1 MSSPFTAMPDHEHV
15 AANELAFAI
24 RDANP
29 VAPGHSL
36 VIPRREVA
44 TWFEAT
50 PEEQIAIMALL
61 TEVKDDL
68 EADLH
73 PDGWNVGINVGAA
86 GGQTV
91 SHLHVHLI
99 PRFHGDSAEPGGDL
113 GGPIPGRGQHPSAG
127 A

>member
-1 MSSPFTAMPDHEHV
+1 MPSPFTAMPPHEHV

-36 VIPRREVA
+36 VIPRREIA

-50 PEEQIAIMALL
+50 REEHAAITALL
-61 TEVKDDL
+61 TEVKDGLDA
-68 EADLH
+68 ELH
-73 PDGWNVGINVGAA
+73 PDGWNIGVNVGAA

-91 SHLHVHLI
+91 FHLHVHLI
-99 PRFHGDSAEPGGDL
+99 PRFHGDAPAPRGGVRQV
-113 GGPIPGRGQHPSAG
+113 IPGRDDYPA
-127 A
+127 ADA

>member
-1 MSSPFTAMPDHEHV
+1 MPSPFTAMPPHEHV
-15 AANELAFAI
+15 AANELAYAI

-29 VAPGHSL
+29 VTPGHSL

-50 PEEQIAIMALL
+50 PEEQIAIMALV
-61 TEVKDDL
+61 TEVKDGL
-68 EADLH
+68 ETELH

-91 SHLHVHLI
+91 FHLHVHLI
-99 PRFHGDSAEPGGDL
+99 PRFHGDAAQPGGDL
-113 GGPIPGRGQHPSAG
+113 GEPIPGRGHPSAG

>member
-1 MSSPFTAMPDHEHV
+1 MPSPFTAMPAAEHV

-36 VIPRREVA
+36 VIPRREIA

-50 PEEQIAIMALL
+50 PEEHAAITALL
-61 TEVKDDL
+61 TEVKDGLDA
-68 EADLH
+68 ELH
-73 PDGWNVGINVGAA
+73 PDGWNIGINVGAA

-91 SHLHVHLI
+91 FHLHVHLI
-99 PRFHGDSAEPGGDL
+99 PRFHGDSPRPGGDL
-113 GGPIPGRGQHPSAG
+113 RGPIPGRGYHPPA

>member
-1 MSSPFTAMPDHEHV
+1 MPSPFTAMPPHEHV

-29 VAPGHSL
+29 VTPGHSL

-50 PEEQIAIMALL
+50 PEEQIAIMALV
-61 TEVKDDL
+61 TEVKDGL
-68 EADLH
+68 ETELH

-91 SHLHVHLI
+91 FHLHVHLI
-99 PRFHGDSAEPGGDL
+99 PRFHGDAPAPRGGIRQV
-113 GGPIPGRGQHPSAG
+113 IPGRGDYPPAG

>member
-1 MSSPFTAMPDHEHV
+1 MPSPFTAMSAHEHV
-15 AANELAFAI
+15 AANELAFAV

-29 VAPGHSL
+29 VTPGHSL

-50 PEEQIAIMALL
+50 PEEQVAIMALV
-61 TEVKDDL
+61 TEVKDGL
-68 EADLH
+68 EAELH

-91 SHLHVHLI
+91 FHLHVHLI
-99 PRFHGDSAEPGGDL
+99 PRFHGDSAQPGGDL
-113 GGPIPGRGQHPSAG
+113 RGPIPGRGHHPPAG
-127 A
+127 